1 LVCPANIRKNS
12 RNAAFLPRDLCFIG
26 KKVQDARQ
34 TSKDVGVNVE
44 GDLEAAKNTA
54 ERIMDQQLANR

>member
-1 LVCPANIRKNS
+1 LSGKYTQKFPKC
-12 RNAAFLPRDLCFIG
+12 CFFASG
-26 KKVQDARQ
+26 FMFYWEKVQDARQ
-34 TSKDVGVNVE
+34 TSKDVGANVE